1 MLVVKP
7 KTLDN
12 YRLKIRK
19 KAASSKRG
27 FERTYGNFE
36 IFSQE
41 NYKKSC
47 EDLIDELKLV
57 SSDDQCEILQ
67 EWINWL
73 EIKPSSIRM
82 YFSDIFMYLYYRGVK
97 LNSQDIKLN
106 IKFPRDLQEELHP
119 LSLEEYRMLLEVANY
134 KNKTKYL
141 CMGSAGLRPIEVNNL
156 RKSDLE
162 LDKERIIVHV
172 PAKWTKLRRAKTTFF
187 SKEAEKLL
195 RPILKKLGDEE
206 KIFGISTEGNA
217 NTMAK
222 YRKKAG
228 LEAKYDESSRSKIN
242 AMSLRSWFITKMS
255 RHDPNLA
262 KKWAG
267 QKGYLL
273 QYDRMEVDEQ
283 LEKYIEFE
291 QDLLVY
297 DITKRETKLEKEHH
311 DLSKKIQEL
320 EQKDRMQELAIEGL
334 MNQDNDQIHDVI
346 LNMSKMIRDEG
357 LTKDEKILNAVDEVI
372 NLAKKK

>member
-1 MLVVKP
+1 MLIVKP
-7 KTLDN
+7 KTLEN
-12 YRLKIRK
+12 YLLKIRK
-19 KAASSKRG
+19 KAPSSKRG
-27 FERTYGNFE
+27 FERTYRNFE

-47 EDLIDELKLV
+47 EELIDELKLV

-119 LSLEEYRMLLEVANY
+119 LSLDEYRMLLEVANY

-141 CMGSAGLRPIEVNNL
+141 CMGSSGLRPIEVNNL

-195 RPILKKLGDEE
+195 RPILKKLDDDA

-217 NTMAK
+217 NTIAK

-228 LEAKYDESSRSKIN
+228 LDKKYEESSRSKIN
-242 AMSLRSWFITKMS
+242 AMSFRSWFISKIS
-255 RHDPNLA
+255 RQDPNLA

-273 QYDRMEVDEQ
+273 QYDRMELDEQ

-297 DITKRETKLEKEHH
+297 DTTKRETKLAS
-311 DLSKKIQEL
+311 DFKKIESTVAQLKDALAKEQSQRDQDKIKNQEH
-320 EQKDRMQELAIEGL
+320 MAELW
-334 MNQDNDQIHDVI
+334 
-346 LNMSKMIRDEG
+346 KMY
-357 LTKDEKILNAVDEVI
+357 EKITKPRSKPVWGSTRSLNS
-372 NLAKKK
+372 